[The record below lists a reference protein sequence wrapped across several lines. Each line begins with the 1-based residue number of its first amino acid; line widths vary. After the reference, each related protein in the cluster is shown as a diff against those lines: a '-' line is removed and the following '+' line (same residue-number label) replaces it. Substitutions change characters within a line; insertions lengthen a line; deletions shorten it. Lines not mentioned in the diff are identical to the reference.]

1 MGLMPRVSVG
11 LGPSTV
17 WTWWMW
23 LPLTL
28 VGAGSAEED
37 LSWDAGVAMSTP
49 ALTPPQDDVVQR
61 REHT

>member
-1 MGLMPRVSVG
+1 MPRVSVG

-17 WTWWMW
+17 WTWWIW

-49 ALTPPQDDVVQR
+49 ALIPPQDDVVQR

>member
-1 MGLMPRVSVG
+1 MGMLRVGVG

-17 WTWWMW
+17 WTQWTW

-28 VGAGSAEED
+28 VGAESADES

-49 ALTPPQDDVVQR
+49 ALTPSQGDVDWR
-61 REHT
+61 REHV